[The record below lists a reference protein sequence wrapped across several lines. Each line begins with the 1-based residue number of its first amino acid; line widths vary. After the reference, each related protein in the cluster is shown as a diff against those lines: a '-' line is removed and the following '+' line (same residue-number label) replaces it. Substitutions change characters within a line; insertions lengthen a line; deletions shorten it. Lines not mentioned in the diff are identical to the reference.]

1 MKKKLFTILAVFCL
15 LASFA
20 FAGDSTKYIETFVT
34 GYNWTQSS
42 DSNFNFSLKNV
53 DIGFASAIYFT
64 GESETGLGLTVKAD
78 VGLDLGDVQKIS
90 VATFMGPSYYLGL
103 NNNIALSF
111 SLGPAFGSVAS
122 DAYKN
127 KEFYSLG
134 IGADVNAYLMPTR
147 NFGFVV
153 GVTGYVLPL
162 SFGNSSSYRPSMYS
176 VSGYLGVAI
185 ALHSNAEDNYY
196 LPYYY

>member
-20 FAGDSTKYIETFVT
+20 FAGDSTKYIETIVA
-34 GYNWTQSS
+34 GYNWTNSS

-53 DIGFASAIYFT
+53 DIGLASSMYFT
-64 GESETGLGLTVKAD
+64 DDSVNSFGLTVKAD
-78 VGLDLGDVQKIS
+78 VGLDFGTVQKIS
-90 VATFMGPSYYLGL
+90 IATFMGPSYYLGL
-103 NNNIALSF
+103 NNNVALSF
-111 SLGPAFGSVAS
+111 SIGPAFGTVTN
-122 DAYKN
+122 DTYKN
-127 KEFYSLG
+127 KEFYCFG
-134 IGADVNAYLMPTR
+134 GGADVNAYLMPTR
-147 NFGFVV
+147 NFGFVI

-162 SFGNSSSYRPSMYS
+162 SFSSTSSYRPSMYS

-185 ALHSNAEDNYY
+185 ALNTNADDNYY